1 MYINTKCLLSNM
13 KIKNRIYLNKEIEK
27 NQIIDFNTKH
37 SHYLSSVLRSKVGD
51 NVCVFNESEEYILEL
66 TSVNRR
72 KASGTVLSKI
82 QSIKKNDPLTLFFSP
97 IKRAQTEIIIQ
108 KCTEIGITKFQP
120 VIMERTQ
127 FKTFN
132 IDRLKL
138 IAIEAVEQSNQI
150 SIPQINVPIHFED
163 FIKKNNESIIA
174 CCISEAASKISEV
187 LSDENL
193 IVKGVL
199 IGPEGDFSDK
209 EIKLIEENNMII
221 PISLGNSVLKSETAC
236 IVASSLIK
244 ELSNHA

>member
-1 MYINTKCLLSNM
+1 
-13 KIKNRIYLNKEIEK
+13 
-27 NQIIDFNTKH
+27 
-37 SHYLSSVLRSKVGD
+37 
-51 NVCVFNESEEYILEL
+51 
-66 TSVNRR
+66 
-72 KASGTVLSKI
+72 
-82 QSIKKNDPLTLFFSP
+82 
-97 IKRAQTEIIIQ
+97 
-108 KCTEIGITKFQP
+108 
-120 VIMERTQ
+120 MERTQ

-174 CCISEAASKISEV
+174 CCITEAASKIREV

-193 IVKGVL
+193 IIKGVL

>member
-1 MYINTKCLLSNM
+1 M
-13 KIKNRIYLNKEIEK
+13 
-27 NQIIDFNTKH
+27 
-37 SHYLSSVLRSKVGD
+37 LRSKVGD

-66 TSVNRR
+66 TSVDRR
-72 KASGTVLSKI
+72 KASGTVLSKT
-82 QSIKKNDPLTLFFSP
+82 QSIKKNYPLTLFFSP

-163 FIKKNNESIIA
+163 FIKKNSFDLGVAFDGDGDRIGIIDN
-174 CCISEAASKISEV
+174 KGNLV
-187 LSDENL
+187 YSDMIFL
-193 IVKGVL
+193 L
-199 IGPEGDFSDK
+199 LALDLQK
-209 EIKLIEENNMII
+209 EKKDITKR
-221 PISLGNSVLKSETAC
+221 K
-236 IVASSLIK
+236 
-244 ELSNHA
+244 

>member
-1 MYINTKCLLSNM
+1 
-13 KIKNRIYLNKEIEK
+13 
-27 NQIIDFNTKH
+27 
-37 SHYLSSVLRSKVGD
+37 
-51 NVCVFNESEEYILEL
+51 
-66 TSVNRR
+66 
-72 KASGTVLSKI
+72 
-82 QSIKKNDPLTLFFSP
+82 
-97 IKRAQTEIIIQ
+97 
-108 KCTEIGITKFQP
+108 
-120 VIMERTQ
+120 MERTQ

-187 LSDENL
+187 LSDQNL